1 MSNKDID
8 NGAYPNI
15 GMGFPIS
22 KTRSGLATESYS
34 YLSNAQYVEN
44 KKHLDFADI
53 QKHTGPNTALFV
65 GCTMPKK
72 SKTVHDIV
80 LFQIGP

>member
-1 MSNKDID
+1 MPEARLYTCPDVQ
-8 NGAYPNI
+8 
-15 GMGFPIS
+15 
-22 KTRSGLATESYS
+22 TRSNLTTKSKS
-34 YLSNAQYVEN
+34 YLFNAQYVE
-44 KKHLDFADI
+44 KHLVFEDI